1 MRRTVVVAALLM
13 LASLVLWSTTAW
25 ADEIITINQTGTI
38 GISNLAGTGGL
49 GTIGSS
55 IITSSESPLTSFK
68 GFPAPS
74 KTTLGYVSFTT
85 GALESGSVSGG
96 GVFSSTGSTFTV
108 TGLGKWLAGLTG
120 SSPHGKMTLFTG
132 SFVGPIDWT
141 LISQSGPKDT
151 YALTGDVKG
160 VLWNGTKVNLEAT
173 EDISILSS
181 AQGAK
186 GIGHITLGTTQLA
199 VPEPGTLGLF
209 GTGLVGIAG
218 MFRRKLMG
226 S

>member
-1 MRRTVVVAALLM
+1 MRRTVVVAALLT
-13 LASLVLWSTTAW
+13 LGSLVLWSTTAW

-38 GISNLAGTGGL
+38 GISNMAGTGGL

-55 IITSSESPLTSFK
+55 VITSSQSPLTNFESFA
-68 GFPAPS
+68 APS
-74 KTTLGYVSFTT
+74 KSNLGYVSFTT

-108 TGLGKWLAGLTG
+108 TGIGKWEAGLSG
-120 SSPHGKMTLFTG
+120 SPHGRMTLFSG

-141 LISQSGPKDT
+141 LIGKTGPEST
-151 YALTGDVKG
+151 YALTGDVRG
-160 VLWNGTKVNLEAT
+160 VLWNGTTVNLQAT
-173 EDISILSS
+173 EDISILNS
-181 AQGAK
+181 AQGAN
-186 GIGHITLGTTQLA
+186 GVGHITLGNTQLA

-218 MFRRKLMG
+218 MFRRKFLG

>member
-1 MRRTVVVAALLM
+1 
-13 LASLVLWSTTAW
+13 
-25 ADEIITINQTGTI
+25 
-38 GISNLAGTGGL
+38 L
-49 GTIGSS
+49 GTIGASVISS
-55 IITSSESPLTSFK
+55 SHSPLTNFYSFAA
-68 GFPAPS
+68 APKS
-74 KTTLGYVSFTT
+74 TLGYLSFTT
-85 GALESGSVSGG
+85 GALESGSVSAG
-96 GVFSSTGSTFTV
+96 GVFSSTGSTFTI

-160 VLWNGTKVNLEAT
+160 VLWNGATVNLKAT
-173 EDISILSS
+173 EDILILSA

-186 GIGHITLGTTQLA
+186 GIGHITLGNTQLA
-199 VPEPGTLGLF
+199 IPEPGTLSLF

-218 MFRRKLMG
+218 IFRRKLLG

>member
-1 MRRTVVVAALLM
+1 MRRTVVVTALLM
-13 LASLVLWSTTAW
+13 LGSLVLCSATAW
-25 ADEIITINQTGTI
+25 ADEIILNQTGTI
-38 GISNLAGTGGL
+38 EISNVAGTGGL

-55 IITSSESPLTSFK
+55 IITSSESPITNYGSFT
-68 GFPAPS
+68 APS
-74 KTTLGYVSFTT
+74 KSALGYVSFTT

-96 GVFSSTGSTFTV
+96 GVFSSTGSTFTI

-120 SSPHGKMTLFTG
+120 SSSHGKMTLFTG

-151 YALTGDVKG
+151 YALTGDVQG
-160 VLWNGTKVNLEAT
+160 VLWNGTKVNLNET
-173 EDISILSS
+173 EDISVLNS
-181 AQGAK
+181 AQGTK
-186 GIGHITLGTTQLA
+186 GIGHITLGTTQIA

-218 MFRRKLMG
+218 MFRRKLLG

>member
-13 LASLVLWSTTAW
+13 LGSLVLWSTTAW
-25 ADEIITINQTGTI
+25 ADEIILNQTGTI
-38 GISNLAGTGGL
+38 GISNVAGTGGL

-55 IITSSESPLTSFK
+55 IITSSESPITNYGSFA
-68 GFPAPS
+68 APS
-74 KTTLGYVSFTT
+74 KSTLGYVSFTT

-96 GVFSSTGSTFTV
+96 GVFSSTGSTFTI

-151 YALTGDVKG
+151 YALTGDVQG
-160 VLWNGTKVNLEAT
+160 VLWNGTKVNLNAT
-173 EDISILSS
+173 EDISILNS